1 MVNARIC
8 AGSGLPNTC
17 VQGVTPSCQGC
28 HSSVDVMSGLY
39 SQTED
44 MINVYKILVVKR
56 GGKRPFGRPRLDVKI
71 ILKNDIG

>member
-1 MVNARIC
+1 
-8 AGSGLPNTC
+8 
-17 VQGVTPSCQGC
+17 
-28 HSSVDVMSGLY
+28 VDVMSGLY